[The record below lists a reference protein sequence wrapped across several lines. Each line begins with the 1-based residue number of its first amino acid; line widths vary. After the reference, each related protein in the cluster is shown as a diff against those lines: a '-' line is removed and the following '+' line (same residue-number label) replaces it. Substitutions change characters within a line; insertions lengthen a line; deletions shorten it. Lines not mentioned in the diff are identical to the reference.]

1 MKIEGTVIAN
11 KDGFVKIR
19 QSYTGDVYRCKKSDI
34 QLYGKNGIPEK
45 INGRYFAKVDAMKA
59 SLVHFGG
66 TFECKAHKD

>member
-1 MKIEGTVIAN
+1 MSIEGTVIAN
-11 KDGFVKIR
+11 KNGFVKIR

-34 QLYGKNGIPEK
+34 QLYGKNGTPKK

-66 TFECKAHKD
+66 TFECKAQKN

>member
-1 MKIEGTVIAN
+1 MKIEGTIISSKNGLVN
-11 KDGFVKIR
+11 IR

-66 TFECKAHKD
+66 TFECKAQKN

>member
-1 MKIEGTVIAN
+1 MKIEGTIIAN
-11 KDGFVKIR
+11 KDGLVKIR

-66 TFECKAHKD
+66 TFECKAQKN